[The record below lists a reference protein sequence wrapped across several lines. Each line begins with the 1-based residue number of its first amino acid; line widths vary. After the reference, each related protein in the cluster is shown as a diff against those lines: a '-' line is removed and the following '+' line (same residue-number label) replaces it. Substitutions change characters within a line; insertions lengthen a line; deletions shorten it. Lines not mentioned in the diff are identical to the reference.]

1 MKKSLKELIQDK
13 GIKIICVAKKIG
25 VSQPLLTMKLNGNA
39 TMDDTTKEKILQ
51 ALNIDVNEIIL

>member
-1 MKKSLKELIQDK
+1 
-13 GIKIICVAKKIG
+13 
-25 VSQPLLTMKLNGNA
+25 MKLNGNA